1 MNIKPITVRK
11 LCSHN
16 LILSR
21 NLCSFFASAKNEPR
35 NRLRD
40 SAPKN
45 PAHLAC
51 APRSRMAKSHA
62 AATAPS
68 FCVCP
73 RQMREQ
79 TQRSPYGKNIK
90 FLRAVLLMLQ
100 LCTAAFAE
108 DKDGQKKTN
117 NKLIKVRNLCS
128 HHLNHPPRKEHHYE
142 LSPLR
147 YPYLPRRSLL
157 RL

>member
-1 MNIKPITVRK
+1 MFTFLGRAKKVNNKLIKARK

-51 APRSRMAKSHA
+51 APRSRMANPHA
-62 AATAPS
+62 AATAPKLRFS
-68 FCVCP
+68 S
-73 RQMREQ
+73 RKSRDEK
-79 TQRSPYGKNIK
+79 QRSPYGKNEV
-90 FLRAVLLMLQ
+90 FHSAVLLTLQ

-108 DKDGQKKTN
+108 DKDG
-117 NKLIKVRNLCS
+117 
-128 HHLNHPPRKEHHYE
+128 
-142 LSPLR
+142 
-147 YPYLPRRSLL
+147 
-157 RL
+157 